1 MQDNSEGSNSL
12 GDSDKSYEINK
23 KIKKIFDDKNYINE
37 IILFIIIILALLIL
51 GCKYGTDK
59 FKE

>member
-1 MQDNSEGSNSL
+1 MESSSEGSNSL
-12 GDSDKSYEINK
+12 SDSNSYEITK

-51 GCKYGTDK
+51 GCKYDRDRK
-59 FKE
+59 SVV

>member
-12 GDSDKSYEINK
+12 GDSDKSYEITK